1 MKEFWERINK
11 IRKRT
16 VWKKE
21 NKTERS
27 CDCRVRE
34 NPMGMSDFGK
44 KEKSCDRS
52 GDGLVVLQ
60 W

>member
-1 MKEFWERINK
+1 MKRIQERINK

-27 CDCRVRE
+27 CDRRVRE
-34 NPMGMSDFGK
+34 NPMGMTPYERFWQERK
-44 KEKSCDRS
+44 
-52 GDGLVVLQ
+52 VL
-60 W
+60 